1 MRHAIDESPACLYI
15 SCWTFSIFCAAAT
28 STCVFLGLVVQD
40 CPVKDKIVLVALA
53 QEEVFQQ
60 PAQVCIVRAILESQ
74 AAAVIEICDK
84 LGWEMLAKHLYWCG
98 HLLLHDFLVF
108 LFLAISFEPLPWQT
122 PSIEVHQDIADSLQ
136 IITSTLLNTEMCV
149 YASISCCACEILALS
164 VGDVLLRLRVAVLL
178 CQPKVNDVHLVGLF
192 AQTNEEV
199 VRLDIPVDEILGVH
213 ILNTIDH
220 LICKHENSL

>member
-53 QEEVFQQ
+53 QEEDFQQ
-60 PAQVCIVRAILESQ
+60 PAQVCIVRAVLESQ
-74 AAAVIEICDK
+74 TAAVIEIGDK
-84 LGWEMLAKHLYWCG
+84 LGWKMLAKLLYRCG
-98 HLLLHDFLVF
+98 HLLFLDFLVF
-108 LFLAISFEPLPWQT
+108 LFFAVGFEPLPWQT
-122 PSIEVHQDIADSLQ
+122 PSTEVHQDIANSFK

-149 YASISCCACEILALS
+149 HAGISSCACEIFALS
-164 VGDVLLRLRVAVLL
+164 VGDVLLRLWVTVLL
-178 CQPKVNDVHLVGLF
+178 CEPKVNDVHLVGLL